1 MPSLALACGGLF
13 CNANTPVNQAAERIL
28 FSPTEN
34 GLDMHVRISYQGP
47 PTAFGWLLPVP
58 QDVDYGLSSEMLFT
72 QFDNNFGPRF
82 NLRTEFD
89 PNCENQLSFGRAGST
104 PTAEEADLQGDADP
118 GSLVLAR
125 EAVGPYDSGSSSTN
139 CRGLA
144 CLVE

>member
-1 MPSLALACGGLF
+1 MRCVILSLTLLMPSLALACGGLF

-82 NLRTEFD
+82 NLRTE
-89 PNCENQLSFGRAGST
+89 LIRTVKISFLLGEQVHRPRKKPIYRGR
-104 PTAEEADLQGDADP
+104 
-118 GSLVLAR
+118 
-125 EAVGPYDSGSSSTN
+125 
-139 CRGLA
+139 
-144 CLVE
+144 